1 MILVDVPALPPD
13 LPLWA
18 RGLWLPGP
26 GEVVPLEA
34 LPVLSLISRQPLAAG
49 VLLGRIDPVGEA

>member
-13 LPLWA
+13 LPPAA

-26 GEVVPLEA
+26 GEVVPPEA

-49 VLLGRIDPVGEA
+49 VLLGRVDPFGEV